1 MLIAVGRDLHAARRN
16 LEWRMANLSSVI
28 AAPAQFVSHVFRNVL
43 RPSLF
48 SVEGDSG
55 AGKDRQESAAAFSCP
70 ILC

>member
-1 MLIAVGRDLHAARRN
+1 LAVTFMPLD
-16 LEWRMANLSSVI
+16 EILSGGWQISPPWI